1 MKRFEFKKKFIESE
15 LPPKNTDVYW
25 IDTNENSTAKDIL
38 SIKEYVNGE
47 WKNICGSN
55 SNDSNTGYDNFI
67 KLDEGC
73 YLLKTSNVQVVPN
86 DTIRSLQ
93 IYQRTIEGNNPH
105 LGLFSW
111 KDLYENYD
119 NYYTTALSS
128 LKIKGIIDD
137 AKILSNFNNSYKSK
151 YYLFVQYFDK
161 LLDNIEFPEN
171 VNVSNIT
178 DLEPYLKEVEPLLN
192 FKTSYLK
199 LNSDSQNKVGDCKII
214 VYCEEQKTV
223 NEFDFQID
231 LSEDERLIISR
242 VFNDAYN
249 FKSSLD
255 YVVISTESLANDDE
269 TEIVEH
275 IVKNDIGKDI
285 CENQCVYN
293 TSTKK
298 IDVTRFDL
306 NGWGNN
312 TDKPVP
318 MQYWID
324 SYDDTK
330 KPEIGLYY
338 RCTPTESPTEIS
350 NYFKSHGGVSL
361 VDLIVTKLYLPKYNK
376 CFYLINDKTNTV
388 IKVGLGEFK
397 ECDISTKFDANW

>member
-73 YLLKTSNVQVVPN
+73 YFLKTSTVQVVLYN
-86 DTIRSLQ
+86 IVRSSQ
-93 IYQRTIEGNNPH
+93 MRQNTIEENNTQ
-105 LGLFSW
+105 LGLSNW
-111 KDLYENYD
+111 KDLYEHYINYESTLAD
-119 NYYTTALSS
+119 D

-137 AKILSNFNNSYKSK
+137 AKILSNLNNSYKSK
-151 YYLFVQYFDK
+151 YYLSSMQAEYNLGIIQFP
-161 LLDNIEFPEN
+161 DNPDL
-171 VNVSNIT
+171 VSC
-178 DLEPYLKEVEPLLN
+178 LKEVEPLFN

-199 LNSDSQNKVGDCKII
+199 LGSGDQSKVGSCKIFI
-214 VYCEEQKTV
+214 YCKEQETV
-223 NEFDFQID
+223 NELDITIGIMGTDVNETFIKFITSID
-231 LSEDERLIISR
+231 TLNLKRSSIQFYISAE
-242 VFNDAYN
+242 N
-249 FKSSLD
+249 
-255 YVVISTESLANDDE
+255 LANDDE
-269 TEIVEH
+269 NTIVEQ
-275 IVKNDIGKDI
+275 IFESSEGKDI

-293 TSTKK
+293 TSTEK
-298 IDVTRFDL
+298 IDVTGFSFL
-306 NGWGNN
+306 GWGNK
-312 TDKPVP
+312 TSKPVP

-324 SYDDTK
+324 SYNYDK
-330 KPEIGLYY
+330 KPELGLYY

-350 NYFKSHGGVSL
+350 NYLKSNSGVSL

-376 CFYLINDKTNTV
+376 CFYSINKKSDTEIGT
-388 IKVGLGEFK
+388 GEYK

>member
-38 SIKEYVNGE
+38 SIKEYINGE

-73 YLLKTSNVQVVPN
+73 YFLKTSNVQVVPN
-86 DTIRSLQ
+86 DTFRSLQ
-93 IYQRTIEGNNPH
+93 MYQRTIEGNNPH
-105 LGLFSW
+105 EGLFSW

-119 NYYTTALSS
+119 NYYTTTLSS

-171 VNVSNIT
+171 VNIYNIT

-199 LNSDSQNKVGDCKII
+199 LDNDYQNKIGECKII

-223 NEFDFQID
+223 NEFDFQIT
-231 LSEDERLIISR
+231 LTEDKRLIISR
-242 VFNDAYN
+242 IFIDAYN
-249 FKSSLD
+249 LKTSLD
-255 YVVISTESLANDDE
+255 YDVTSTESLANDDE
-269 TEIVEH
+269 TVIVEQK
-275 IVKNDIGKDI
+275 VKTITGKDI
-285 CENQCVYN
+285 YEPQCVYN
-293 TSTKK
+293 S
-298 IDVTRFDL
+298 
-306 NGWGNN
+306 
-312 TDKPVP
+312 
-318 MQYWID
+318 
-324 SYDDTK
+324 
-330 KPEIGLYY
+330 
-338 RCTPTESPTEIS
+338 
-350 NYFKSHGGVSL
+350 
-361 VDLIVTKLYLPKYNK
+361 
-376 CFYLINDKTNTV
+376 
-388 IKVGLGEFK
+388 
-397 ECDISTKFDANW
+397 

>member
-73 YLLKTSNVQVVPN
+73 YFLKTSNVQVVPN
-86 DTIRSLQ
+86 DTIRSQ
-93 IYQRTIEGNNPH
+93 QMYQRTIEGNNPH
-105 LGLFSW
+105 DGLFGW

-151 YYLFVQYFDK
+151 YYLQEMYVEYISAILQYP
-161 LLDNIEFPEN
+161 DNDDELYYF
-171 VNVSNIT
+171 
-178 DLEPYLKEVEPLLN
+178 LKDVLPLFN

-199 LNSDSQNKVGDCKII
+199 LGSGDQSKVGSCKIF
-214 VYCEEQKTV
+214 VYCKEQRTV
-223 NEFDFQID
+223 NELDIKIGIMGTDENKSLVFYITLID
-231 LSEDERLIISR
+231 TL
-242 VFNDAYN
+242 N
-249 FKSSLD
+249 FKRSID
-255 YVVISTESLANDDE
+255 YFYTSAENLANDNE
-269 TEIVEH
+269 TAIVEYH
-275 IVKNDIGKDI
+275 FINNEGKDI
-285 CENQCVYN
+285 YENQCVYN
-293 TSTKK
+293 ISTEKINLTNFSFFGWGSSTKK
-298 IDVTRFDL
+298 PI
-306 NGWGNN
+306 
-312 TDKPVP
+312 P

-324 SYDDTK
+324 SYDNGEI
-330 KPEIGLYY
+330 PEIGLYY

-350 NYFKSHGGVSL
+350 NYLKSNSGVSL

-376 CFYLINDKTNTV
+376 CFYSINKKSDTEIGT
-388 IKVGLGEFK
+388 GEYK
-397 ECDISTKFDANW
+397 ECDVSTKFDANW

>member
-73 YLLKTSNVQVVPN
+73 YLLITSTVQVVPN
-86 DTIRSLQ
+86 DTFRSQQL
-93 IYQRTIEGNNPH
+93 YQRTIEGNNPH

-137 AKILSNFNNSYKSK
+137 SKILSNFNNSYKSK

-192 FKTSYLK
+192 FKTSYLY
-199 LNSDSQNKVGDCKII
+199 LDDDDLSKVGICTIF
-214 VYCEEQKTV
+214 VYCKEQATL
-223 NEFDFQID
+223 NEFDFQITLTKD
-231 LSEDERLIISR
+231 GRLIISR
-242 VFNDAYN
+242 AYIDTFN
-249 FKSSLD
+249 FKKSINQVATS
-255 YVVISTESLANDDE
+255 VESLANDDE

-275 IVKNDIGKDI
+275 GIKNDIGKDI

-298 IDVTRFDL
+298 IDITGFDL
-306 NGWGNN
+306 NGWGND
-312 TDKPVP
+312 TGKPVP

-324 SYDDTK
+324 SYDTTK
-330 KPEIGLYY
+330 KPELGLYY

-350 NYFKSHGGVSL
+350 NYLKSHGGISL

-388 IKVGLGEFK
+388 IKVGIGEYK
-397 ECDISTKFDANW
+397 ECDVSTKFDANW

>member
-67 KLDEGC
+67 KLDEGY
-73 YLLKTSNVQVVPN
+73 YLLKTSTVQVVPN
-86 DTIRSLQ
+86 DTIRSYQ
-93 IYQRTIEGNNPH
+93 RYQRTIEGNNPH
-105 LGLFSW
+105 DGLFGW

-161 LLDNIEFPEN
+161 LLDNINFPEN

-199 LNSDSQNKVGDCKII
+199 LDCDDQSKLGTCEIF
-214 VYCEEQKTV
+214 VYCKEQET
-223 NEFDFQID
+223 
-231 LSEDERLIISR
+231 LSEFYIMIQNDINGDFTISIT
-242 VFNDAYN
+242 FIDTYS
-249 FKSSLD
+249 FKT
-255 YVVISTESLANDDE
+255 STNHAITSVENLANDDE
-269 TEIVEH
+269 TTIVETL
-275 IVKNDIGKDI
+275 IKYNDGKDI
-285 CENQCVYN
+285 YENQCAYN

-298 IDVTRFDL
+298 IDLTEFSIA
-306 NGWGNN
+306 GWGNE

-330 KPEIGLYY
+330 KPELGLYY
-338 RCTPTESPTEIS
+338 RCTPKESPTEIS
-350 NYFKSHGGVSL
+350 DYLKNHNGVSL

-376 CFYLINDKTNTV
+376 CFYLINNRNTD
-388 IKVGLGEFK
+388 IEVGIGEYK
-397 ECDISTKFDANW
+397 ECNVSTKFDANW